1 MPDLQPTCPTCR
13 RPSGMPSENPT
24 FPFCTDR
31 CRLVD
36 LGAWFNEEYRVP
48 GKPAPMTQEDE
59 PG

>member
-1 MPDLQPTCPTCR
+1 
-13 RPSGMPSENPT
+13 MPSENPT

-48 GKPAPMTQEDE
+48 GKPAPMTPEED